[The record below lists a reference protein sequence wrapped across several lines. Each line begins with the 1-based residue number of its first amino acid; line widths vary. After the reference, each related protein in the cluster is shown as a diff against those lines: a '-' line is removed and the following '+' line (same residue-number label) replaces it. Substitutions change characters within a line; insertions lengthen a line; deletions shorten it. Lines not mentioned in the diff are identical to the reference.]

1 MRDVSPRPL
10 PSALDEIDVVAER
23 IDARPTMVFL
33 DYDGT
38 LTPIVRRPEDAV
50 MSDEMRDVLRRLAAR
65 IPVAIVSGRD
75 RTTVE
80 ELVGVPELIYVGSHG
95 FDVAGPP
102 GSGLRLEVGSEYLP
116 DLDAAETALR
126 GRLAEIRGAL
136 IERKRLTLAA
146 HYRLVA
152 GVHRAKVADAVE
164 AVRAAY
170 PRLRRDRGKAVFE
183 LRPDIEW
190 DKGHAVRWVLEHVAP
205 DAVALYIGDDLTDET
220 AFAALRGRGI
230 GIAVGVRGRET
241 LADMALR
248 DPDEVGS
255 FLHRLTSLAGA
266 GARHLA

>member
-1 MRDVSPRPL
+1 MSPRPL
-10 PSALDEIDVVAER
+10 PSALDELDAVAER
-23 IDARPTMVFL
+23 IAGRRTMVFL

-50 MSDEMRDVLRRLAAR
+50 MTEEMRGVLRGLVAR
-65 IPVAIVSGRD
+65 APVAIVSGRD
-75 RTTVE
+75 RATVE

-95 FDVAGPP
+95 FDVAGPS
-102 GSGLRLEVGSEYLP
+102 GSGLHLEVASEYLP
-116 DLDAAETALR
+116 ELDAAETALR
-126 GRLAEIRGAL
+126 ARLAGIRGA
-136 IERKRLTLAA
+136 IVERKRLTLAA

-164 AVRAAY
+164 AVRTAY

-183 LRPDIEW
+183 LRPDVEW
-190 DKGHAVRWVLEHVAP
+190 DKGHAVRWVLERVAP
-205 DAVALYIGDDLTDET
+205 DAVALYVGDDLTDET

-230 GIAVGVRGRET
+230 GVAVGVSGRET

-248 DPDEVGS
+248 DPDEVRS
-255 FLHRLTSLAGA
+255 FLHRLTSLVGE

>member
-1 MRDVSPRPL
+1 M
-10 PSALDEIDVVAER
+10 PSALDEFDAVAER
-23 IDARPTMVFL
+23 IAGRRTMVFL

-50 MSDEMRDVLRRLAAR
+50 MSEEMRGVLRGLAAR
-65 IPVAIVSGRD
+65 VPVAIVSGRD
-75 RTTVE
+75 RATVE
-80 ELVGVPELIYVGSHG
+80 DMVGLPELIYVGSHG

-102 GSGLRLEVGSEYLP
+102 ESGLRLEVASEYLP
-116 DLDAAETALR
+116 ELDAAESALR
-126 GRLAEIRGAL
+126 ARLAGIRGAL

-183 LRPDIEW
+183 LRPDVEW
-190 DKGHAVRWVLEHVAP
+190 DKGHAVRWVLERVAP
-205 DAVALYIGDDLTDET
+205 DGVALYIGDDLTDET
-220 AFAALRGRGI
+220 AFAAIRGQGI
-230 GIAVGVRGRET
+230 GVAVGVSGRET
-241 LADMALR
+241 LADMTLR

-255 FLHRLTSLAGA
+255 FLHRLTSLIGD

>member
-1 MRDVSPRPL
+1 MRVVSPRPL
-10 PSALDEIDVVAER
+10 PSALDDLDVVAER
-23 IDARPTMVFL
+23 IAGRATMVFL

-50 MSDEMRDVLRRLAAR
+50 LSEDMRGVLRGLVAR
-65 IPVAIVSGRD
+65 VPVAIVSGRD
-75 RTTVE
+75 RLTVE
-80 ELVGVPELIYVGSHG
+80 ELVGIPELIYVGSHG

-102 GSGLRLEVGSEYLP
+102 GSGLRLEVAGDYLP
-116 DLDAAETALR
+116 DLDGAETALR
-126 GRLAEIRGAL
+126 ARLAGIRGAL

-183 LRPDIEW
+183 LRPDVEW
-190 DKGHAVRWVLEHVAP
+190 DKGHAVRWVLERVAP
-205 DAVALYIGDDLTDET
+205 DAAALYVGDDLTDET
-220 AFAALRGRGI
+220 AFAAIRGRGI
-230 GIAVGVRGRET
+230 GVAVGVSGRET

-255 FLHRLTSLAGA
+255 FLRRITALVGD